1 MYHKL
6 VIFLW
11 FFEFI
16 CQTKQATVYT
26 SLDSELAFKIENDSR
41 KNRGVGLRLQAEKII
56 LKWEVT

>member
-26 SLDSELAFKIENDSR
+26 SLDSELAFKIEFGNE
-41 KNRGVGLRLQAEKII
+41 KNWGVGLRFLPQKFH
-56 LKWEVT
+56 